1 MQPIAIPQDFIR
13 TPLNDLLGTKANVR
27 LLRLLANEVS
37 GPIGAPEAAEQ
48 VGLTEAGARRALRRL
63 ARTGFVELIGGGRA
77 QRFRMRDSD
86 PLSHQL
92 RELFRAEQARH
103 QAFLE
108 ELREVLQGLPEINL
122 AWIRESPTEPGEPLH
137 MGIVADGR
145 SLIYLEGAIRE
156 RIAEVEGGFDLTI
169 ELHFFSRAEVESLEL
184 GGKTILAGHHAPAAR
199 GPASPSTHE
208 ASVERAKKVS
218 EVIAGMLD
226 RDPSLCRRAE
236 RHIDLLL
243 TRDQGPASHD
253 IKEWR
258 DILAHYSPQR
268 LKDFLVADTAR
279 AQRLRQSSPFFAVLT
294 HDEREELLSSL
305 ETQK

>member
-27 LLRLLANEVS
+27 LLRLLASEVS

-86 PLSHQL
+86 PLSHPL

-108 ELREVLQGLPEINL
+108 ELRGVLQGLPEVSL
-122 AWIRESPTEPGEPLH
+122 AWVEESPTAAGEPLH
-137 MGIVADGR
+137 IGIMADVR
-145 SLIYLEGAIRE
+145 SLTYLEDAVRQ

-169 ELHFFSRAEVESLEL
+169 ELHLVSRAEVESFDLERKVL
-184 GGKTILAGHHAPAAR
+184 LAGHPPLDAQESAPPRTLAA
-199 GPASPSTHE
+199 T
-208 ASVERAKKVS
+208 VERSKKVS
-218 EVIAGMLD
+218 EIIAGMLD
-226 RDPSLCRRAE
+226 RDPSLRRRAE
-236 RHIDLLL
+236 RHVDLLL
-243 TRDQGPASHD
+243 TRDRGPASHD

-268 LKDFLVADTAR
+268 LKDFLVANTAR

-294 HDEREELLSSL
+294 HDEREELLSSF
-305 ETQK
+305 ETK